1 MERLTAWHGG
11 LVPIAI
17 SARRLPAP
25 RTLKRSH
32 LSAASVTLTWS
43 SPRGKRAPKRYVV
56 LRNGHRIGQTTHR
69 SFVDRHLKPGATYRY
84 SVRGVD
90 ARGRNG
96 ALSAALKVTVPK
108 KKTTP
113 VVGPGSATPVSTLP
127 PVVVGT
133 PPVSPPVGPTMTSAM
148 VDRLFW
154 RAGFGPSPTDR
165 ATWTGRAV
173 GELVD
178 WMLDTV
184 PTVAPT
190 TTPPLTSGNLAID
203 PLASDDELVM
213 EWLDR
218 MQRVDNPL
226 PERLTFFWHRH
237 WAVSR
242 DAGLPPEWLL
252 LYRNRLRTFADLP
265 GTPALSFRT
274 IALDMTTK
282 DGAMSSFLTSDQ
294 NRKGSP
300 NENYAREFMELFCLG
315 TAALDGTPN
324 YTQADVQD
332 LARAFTGWRLD
343 QTPGSPGYGTVSF
356 GGAAY
361 FDAGTKTILG
371 HTGKY
376 TAADAV
382 DLVLAHPGHA
392 PFLIRKLW
400 AEFISGPIPQAS
412 LDALVAAYTAGGG
425 LQLRPVLRGIL
436 TDPLLFESIEEPNLI
451 KPPVV
456 YAVGVLRQMNVPM
469 KAYWIP
475 QSLSDMQQRPYRPP
489 NVAGWEGGLAWLNSN
504 TVQARFDL
512 IVRAQHLKYRGG
524 VATSYPGGAVPA
536 DVPGETAQAV
546 YDRAFA
552 SVSAPWLSA
561 ATQASLLTYA
571 AGAPVSTAAQRRQ
584 RFYTLQALMLGGP
597 DGQVM

>member
-1 MERLTAWHGG
+1 MVGV
-11 LVPIAI
+11 VPIAI
-17 SARRLPAP
+17 TARRLPAP
-25 RTLKRSH
+25 RSLKRSH
-32 LSAASVTLTWS
+32 LSSTSVTLTWS
-43 SPRGKRAPKRYVV
+43 APRGKRAPKRYAV
-56 LRNGHRIGQTTHR
+56 LRNGHRIGETAR
-69 SFVDRHLKPGATYRY
+69 RRFVDRHLTAGATYRY
-84 SVRGVD
+84 SVRGIDVH
-90 ARGRNG
+90 GRNG
-96 ALSAALKVTVPK
+96 SLSAALKVTVPR
-108 KKTTP
+108 KTSP
-113 VVGPGSATPVSTLP
+113 VVVGPGSSTPVSTLP
-127 PVVVGT
+127 PVVPD
-133 PPVSPPVGPTMTSAM
+133 PPAVSPPPAGSVMTTAM

-154 RAGFGPSPTDR
+154 RAGFGPSPADR
-165 ATWTGRAV
+165 ATWTGRTV
-173 GELVD
+173 QELVD
-178 WMLDTV
+178 WMLDTP
-184 PTVAPT
+184 PTAAPT
-190 TTPPLTSGNLAID
+190 ATPPLTSGNLAID

-226 PERLTFFWHRH
+226 PERLAFFWHRH

-242 DAGLPPEWLL
+242 DSGLPPEWLL
-252 LYRNRLRTFADLP
+252 LYRDRLRTFADLP
-265 GTPALSFRT
+265 GNPALSFRT

-315 TAALDGTPN
+315 TAAIDGTPN

-332 LARAFTGWRLD
+332 LARAFTGWRLN

-356 GGAAY
+356 GGSSY

-371 HTGKY
+371 QTGKF
-376 TAADAV
+376 TAAQAV
-382 DLVLAHPGHA
+382 DIVLAHPGHA

-412 LDALVAAYTAGGG
+412 LDALVAAYTAGGA
-425 LQLRPVLRGIL
+425 LRLRPVLRGIL
-436 TDPLLFESIEEPNLI
+436 TDPMLLESIDEPNLV

-475 QSLSDMQQRPYRPP
+475 QALSAMQQRPYRPP

-512 IVRAQHLKYRGG
+512 LVRAQHLKYRGG
-524 VATSYPGGAVPA
+524 AATSYPGGVVPA
-536 DVPGETAQAV
+536 DIPGESAQAA
-546 YDRAFA
+546 YDRAYA

-561 ATQASLLTYA
+561 TTQAALLAYA
-571 AGAPVSTAAQRRQ
+571 ASAPVGTAAQRRQ